1 MFERASYGKAIS
13 PLETEKNVFC
23 CLQIDE
29 KLKVLYSQIM
39 CNQTNISTVTTSNI
53 FKTEFSD
60 AINNFIS
67 YF

>member
-1 MFERASYGKAIS
+1 
-13 PLETEKNVFC
+13 
-23 CLQIDE
+23 
-29 KLKVLYSQIM
+29 M